1 MAETSER
8 DLIGGID
15 LHDDAYV
22 VRQSLVRNKY
32 AVEDATGRVVLR
44 GKQKLLRMKEQ
55 FPFVDAD
62 GTEVF
67 TVRAQN
73 VFDVAGGYTLE
84 DAATG
89 EAFAVVEKAF
99 TLFKHTYRVRSPDGE
114 LWATIE
120 SEDALVMAL
129 KSFSAVFG
137 LIPHE
142 YSVTDADGTRIGTIT
157 ERFSIRDVYDVE
169 IGDTGDAPREA
180 IIAAAVAI
188 DALEGN

>member
-1 MAETSER
+1 
-8 DLIGGID
+8 
-15 LHDDAYV
+15 
-22 VRQSLVRNKY
+22 
-32 AVEDATGRVVLR
+32 
-44 GKQKLLRMKEQ
+44 
-55 FPFVDAD
+55 
-62 GTEVF
+62 
-67 TVRAQN
+67 
-73 VFDVAGGYTLE
+73 
-84 DAATG
+84 
-89 EAFAVVEKAF
+89 
-99 TLFKHTYRVRSPDGE
+99 VRSPDGE

-129 KSFSAVFG
+129 KSFSSILG
-137 LIPHE
+137 LLPHG

>member
-1 MAETSER
+1 MAVER
-8 DLIGGID
+8 DLVGGID
-15 LHDDAYV
+15 LTGEEYV
-22 VRQSLVRNKY
+22 IRQSLIRNRY
-32 AVEDATGRVVLR
+32 AVEDATGSVVLR

-62 GTEVF
+62 GNDVF
-67 TVRAQN
+67 SVRAQN
-73 VFDVAGGYTLE
+73 VFDAAGDYTLE

-99 TLFKHTYRVRSPDGE
+99 TLFEHTYRVRSPDGE

-129 KSFSAVFG
+129 KSFSSILG
-137 LIPHE
+137 LLPHE